1 MLGMTSEALAGW
13 ITAIGTIVLAI
24 AASVQ
29 LPLIA
34 KQMRSL
40 AEQLRL
46 SREAERNAE
55 RRVREWEKLKACQ
68 HYDFD
73 PVLDG
78 ATQRLWEA
86 SEQGRNYRQPAINLR
101 DMICVLNYFD
111 GLAVG
116 IEQNLYIEKVVRNHL
131 GLVMNHADV
140 NFIRSRVIQPGG
152 LETLLTVHGRWFQQ
166 PRGPEYQSPSPE
178 N

>member
-1 MLGMTSEALAGW
+1 MLGMTSEAWAGW

-24 AASVQ
+24 AAWVQ

-34 KQMRSL
+34 KQMWSL

-55 RRVREWEKLKACQ
+55 RRVQEWETLKACQ

-78 ATQRLWEA
+78 ATQRIWEA
-86 SEQGRNYRQPAINLR
+86 
-101 DMICVLNYFD
+101 
-111 GLAVG
+111 
-116 IEQNLYIEKVVRNHL
+116 
-131 GLVMNHADV
+131 
-140 NFIRSRVIQPGG
+140 
-152 LETLLTVHGRWFQQ
+152 
-166 PRGPEYQSPSPE
+166 
-178 N
+178 